1 MNKKTVIIAGACAAA
16 ALALGGAGWYFF
28 GRGQNTDGDNVVY
41 VNTVERLM
49 ELGSGNGMV
58 NRFAGVVESQD
69 TWSVQQNSEK
79 TVKEVLVEEGQQVQ
93 AGTPLFTYDVDKFQS
108 DLEQAELD
116 KERIQNEISS
126 MRENVEQL
134 QKDKKKA
141 SKEDQ
146 ASLQLQIQEAQ
157 LQLKQKE
164 YEAQSKQLEIDKLN
178 ENINH
183 STVNS
188 EIDGVVKSINQDG
201 NSYDMYGNSDNS
213 FITILSTG
221 AYRVKGK
228 INEQNIGALTENSPV
243 LVRSRVDEDTIWRG
257 TITKIDRE
265 KPENSN
271 SSGVYYSSGDT
282 MTQTSSYPFYVALDS
297 SDGLMLGQHVY
308 IELDYGQEEEPK
320 AGVWLDAYFIS
331 DLDSEPYV
339 WADNGKGKLEKRE
352 VTLGQ
357 YDEELGKYEIADG
370 LLGSDAVTFPEEG
383 LEEGMDTVVSEEG
396 MMGQSNPPGLSEEG
410 NELDGG
416 LDDGAVLP
424 EGADDMMLPEGG
436 ADGADGAN
444 TDGGPEDGNAEGGAA
459 AGEEAA
465 Q

>member
-1 MNKKTVIIAGACAAA
+1 MNKKKVIIAGACAAA
-16 ALALGGAGWYFF
+16 VLVLGGAGWFF
-28 GRGQNTDGDNVVY
+28 LARGQKADDDNVVY

-49 ELGSGNGMV
+49 GLGSGNGMI

-93 AGTPLFTYDVDKFQS
+93 VGTPLFIYDVDKFQA
-108 DLEQAELD
+108 DLEQAQLD

-126 MRENVEQL
+126 MKENVAQL

-146 ASLQLQIQEAQ
+146 ASLQLQIQDAQ

-178 ENINH
+178 ENISN
-183 STVNS
+183 STVTS
-188 EIDGVVKSINQDG
+188 EIDGVVKSINRDG
-201 NSYDMYGNSDNS
+201 SSYDMYGNSDNS

-243 LVRSRVDEDTIWRG
+243 IVRSRVDDTEIWRG

-271 SSGVYYSSGDT
+271 SSGIYYSSGDT
-282 MTQTSSYPFYVALDS
+282 MTQTSAYPFYITLDNS
-297 SDGLMLGQHVY
+297 SGLMLGQHVY
-308 IELDYGQEEEPK
+308 IEMDYGQEEEPK
-320 AGVWLDAYFIS
+320 AGIWLDSYFIN
-331 DLDSEPYV
+331 DLDTEPYV

-357 YDEELGKYEIADG
+357 YDEQLGKYEIADG
-370 LLGSDAVTFPEEG
+370 LLGDDAVTFPEEG
-383 LEEGMDTVVSEEG
+383 LEEGMDTVLSEDG
-396 MMGQSNPPGLSEEG
+396 MMGQSNPPGMAENGEDLEI
-410 NELDGG
+410 DGG
-416 LDDGAVLP
+416 MLLP
-424 EGADDMMLPEGG
+424 EGTDPLADEPQMPAEEGA
-436 ADGADGAN
+436 ADA
-444 TDGGPEDGNAEGGAA
+444 AA
-459 AGEEAA
+459 AGEEAV